1 MPEPLERSRLGR
13 LNPLSKLALAAA
25 FLAASSL
32 VFEPR
37 FQLAAILAALLPL
50 ILLDGARPL
59 GLLWRLWPFALV
71 GLGYLWLNLAFFDR
85 AAAYT
90 WTSAAAPAARNPA
103 LFAGTTLFLRAIAL
117 GAISLF
123 FARTTDPADF
133 LRSLMLR
140 CRLPAR
146 WGFALLAAFQFL
158 PGLAEQLRLLRLAQA
173 QRISAQPQ
181 GWARRLAEYRRL
193 AIPLL
198 ADSIRRADRTAI
210 AMEARGLRHPLQR
223 SSLRPSPFSW
233 ADGLFLAAGLVLLAA
248 LYFLRG

>member
-1 MPEPLERSRLGR
+1 MPAPLERSRLGR
-13 LNPLSKLALAAA
+13 LNPLSKLALAGAY
-25 FLAASSL
+25 LAASSL

-90 WTSAAAPAARNPA
+90 WTSAAVPVAQDPA

-123 FARTTDPADF
+123 FVRTTDPADF

-140 CRLPAR
+140 CRLPPR

-158 PGLAEQLRLLRLAQA
+158 PGLADQLRLLRLAQA
-173 QRISAQPQ
+173 QRLGVQSQ
-181 GWARRLAEYRRL
+181 GWAKRLAGYRRL

-198 ADSIRRADRTAI
+198 ADSIRRADRAAI
-210 AMEARGLRHPLQR
+210 AMEARGLRHPLDR
-223 SSLRPSPFSW
+223 SSLRPSPFGW
-233 ADGLFLAAGLVLLAA
+233 ADGLFLAAGLALLAV
-248 LYFLRG
+248 LGLLLG